1 MTFAGADH
9 VALTVTDLDVSQDF
23 YTRALD
29 FVPVLDVGY
38 GRVLM
43 HPTAEFTLSVLR
55 HEGAHGGAFSE
66 LATGLDHLGF
76 RAGSREDL
84 EAWADRF
91 EALGV
96 RHSPIRDMDF
106 GHHLSFRDPDDVALE
121 LFAPNELMLLARRE
135 LAAGR
140 TSHAD
145 VVDFI
150 DEHQL
155 DLPGGTPGAGSG
167 GQGGNGG

>member
-23 YTRALD
+23 YTRVLD

-43 HPTAEFTLSVLR
+43 HPTAELTLSVLR
-55 HEGAHGGAFSE
+55 HEGARGGAFSE
-66 LATGLDHLGF
+66 LTTGLDHLGF
-76 RAGSREDL
+76 RAGSRDDL
-84 EAWADRF
+84 EAWVERF

-96 RHSPIRDMDF
+96 RHSPIRDMEL
-106 GHHLSFRDPDDVALE
+106 GHHLSFRDPDEIALE
-121 LFAPNELMLLARRE
+121 LYAPNDLMVLARRE
-135 LAAGR
+135 LASGR
-140 TSHAD
+140 TTRSD

-150 DEHQL
+150 AEHDL

-167 GQGGNGG
+167 G